1 MNDRNRKRLRRGE
14 SVRDLTSNLTQAF
27 PEGSKGAEIIAK
39 INQLVERINAH
50 DASSAT
56 NSRTLRAV
64 VDAKDGARKELLNFL
79 RTISRTA
86 RTVGMDDPAIKDKF
100 RLPVGSMSDQLLLS
114 TARSF
119 VAEATPLKDR
129 FVAYGMSADFPQA
142 LEQKIAAFEGHV
154 SLHHTSKGARASD
167 NASASA
173 ALDELDREIERLDT
187 VMRNTFAAD
196 PATLAAWDMARHLE
210 RVPKKRKD
218 KEGKGGT
225 PPPTAHD

>member
-27 PEGSKGAEIIAK
+27 HEGSKGAEIIAK

-142 LEQKIAAFEGHV
+142 LEQKITAFEGHV

-167 NASASA
+167 HASASA
-173 ALDELDREIERLDT
+173 ALDEL
-187 VMRNTFAAD
+187 
-196 PATLAAWDMARHLE
+196 AR
-210 RVPKKRKD
+210 
-218 KEGKGGT
+218 
-225 PPPTAHD
+225 